1 MSKTGHW
8 CSTAMSS
15 VLVHAFECFGRT
27 PIAVKIWLDTAQHF
41 RNKCIF
47 YEVPTTLFRTSAQNV
62 DICFHA
68 EHYGKTPLDA
78 SFRRAKEW
86 VKLYLD
92 FASVKSLSVTVEDA
106 IRSAYAAA
114 ATAKEYRVLFLPGA
128 PPSRPPRQLR
138 ISDVRK
144 IQKIEARRDGSY
156 AITNADGA
164 RSTRWAIL
172 TESAKTTQEKKSHV
186 LHTKQQKPS
195 YVGMIQKKFA

>member
-1 MSKTGHW
+1 MLREDSDSRENLAGYRP
-8 CSTAMSS
+8 
-15 VLVHAFECFGRT
+15 AFS
-27 PIAVKIWLDTAQHF
+27 QQMHF
-41 RNKCIF
+41 LR
-47 YEVPTTLFRTSAQNV
+47 SAHYL
-62 DICFHA
+62 HA
-68 EHYGKTPLDA
+68 EHHGKTPLDA

-114 ATAKEYRVLFLPGA
+114 ATAKEYHVLFLPGA
-128 PPSRPPRQLR
+128 LPSRPPRQLR

-164 RSTRWAIL
+164 KSTRWAIL
-172 TESAKTTQEKKSHV
+172 TESAKTTQENKNHV